1 LTAVLATLLS
11 ATLSLVAAPPAGA
24 SDNGPRLSV
33 NAERLDNSLNCYGN
47 DLDESNGAPVL
58 LIHGT
63 FVNASVNWDWNY
75 RPGLI
80 RTGRA
85 VCTVSLPGNGM
96 GDIQIAAQYVVHAIR
111 AMNHLAHRRI
121 DLIGFSQGGMIGRW
135 ALKYWP
141 DTRDAVD
148 DYVSI
153 DGSNHG
159 TLDAHA
165 VCATGC
171 APAVWQQRSGS
182 HFLRA
187 LNSGGETF
195 AGISYTQ
202 VFTVTDEVVVP
213 NLPPAASTSLHT
225 GQGRIRNI
233 PVQSI
238 CPAHVADHLSM
249 GTTDPIGW
257 AVALDAINHPG
268 PADPSR
274 IDPSVVCTDAT
285 MPAVNPLLLPLNEAR
300 LGGTI
305 ATTLAT
311 YPHTS
316 GEPRLEPYARA
327 D

>member
-1 LTAVLATLLS
+1 VTVFLITLVGATCALVTAPAAEAT
-11 ATLSLVAAPPAGA
+11 
-24 SDNGPRLSV
+24 DNGPGLSV
-33 NAERLDNSLNCYGN
+33 SAERLHDSLDCYGN
-47 DLDESNGAPVL
+47 DLDESRGEPVL
-58 LIHGT
+58 LVHGT
-63 FVNASVNWDWNY
+63 FVTASVNWDWNY
-75 RPGLI
+75 QPALK

-96 GDIQIAAQYVVHAIR
+96 GDIQVAAEYVVHAIR
-111 AMNHLAHRRI
+111 AMHRLAHRRI

-159 TLDAHA
+159 TLDAPA
-165 VCATGC
+165 VCAAGC
-171 APAVWQQRSGS
+171 APAVWQQRTGS
-182 HFLRA
+182 RFLRV

-195 AGISYTQ
+195 PGISYTQ

-225 GQGRIRNI
+225 GGGRIRNI
-233 PVQSI
+233 PAQSI
-238 CPAHVADHLSM
+238 CPVHAAEHLSM
-249 GTTDPIGW
+249 GTTDPVGW
-257 AVALDAINHPG
+257 AVALDAIDHDG

-274 IDPSVVCTDAT
+274 ISRSVCAERT
-285 MPAVNPLLLPLNEAR
+285 MPAVNPLTLPLNEAR

-316 GEPRLEPYARA
+316 AEPRLAPYARA